1 MLEIDCSYGEGG
13 GQIVRSALSLSV
25 VTGTNIKLI
34 NIRSNRPNPGLAPQ
48 HITAVRSIAK
58 LCNGKYSDL
67 RKGEKEL
74 EFRPSGV
81 KPGRFNFNIGTA
93 GSITLVLQT
102 LLIPTVFNNSKGDFK
117 ITIIGG
123 TDVNWSPTFD
133 YFNHVFLE
141 HLMKVGFTIE
151 AHLLRRGYYPKGGGE
166 VVLKIKPNKNY
177 SSLDLVSRGKF
188 LKIVSIIT
196 SSHLPD
202 HVPMR
207 MKKSAAR
214 LLDNY
219 SHVEIETFP
228 DQPSYSPG
236 TSILLYSKF
245 ENTVL
250 GASNLGAKGV
260 PAERV
265 GAEVV
270 EMLNVEL
277 ENRGTVDINAADQ
290 LVPYLALIGGSIT
303 VRKISEH
310 TKTNIWLVEQFF
322 DKKFRV
328 EDQKG
333 FFKISF

>member
-1 MLEIDCSYGEGG
+1 
-13 GQIVRSALSLSV
+13 
-25 VTGTNIKLI
+25 
-34 NIRSNRPNPGLAPQ
+34 
-48 HITAVRSIAK
+48 
-58 LCNGKYSDL
+58 
-67 RKGEKEL
+67 
-74 EFRPSGV
+74 V
-81 KPGRFNFNIGTA
+81 KPGRFNFDIGTA

-102 LLIPTVFNNSKGDFK
+102 VLIPAVFSKSKDDFEF
-117 ITIIGG
+117 TIIGG

-141 HLMKVGFTIE
+141 HLRKVGFPIE
-151 AHLLRRGYYPKGGGE
+151 AQLVRRGYYPKGGGE
-166 VVLKIKPNKNY
+166 VILKIKPNENY
-177 SSLDLVSRGKF
+177 LSLDLVSRSKF
-188 LKIVSIIT
+188 LKIFGIIN
-196 SSHLPD
+196 SSLLPD

-228 DQPSYSPG
+228 NQPSYSPG

-265 GAEVV
+265 GVEAAER
-270 EMLNVEL
+270 LLLEL
-277 ENRGTVDINAADQ
+277 ENVGAVDINAADQ